1 MSAEQVTQHEEVDL
15 EATAELPL
23 HEVTA
28 YAATVSGDDLYAVT
42 DVYPADVAGSKVG
55 EFEATLRDIEGRLQR
70 KNEQV
75 ARLTRELG
83 TTQQQLTVVAAEL
96 AQLQQ
101 KASQNEA
108 QLRAQL
114 QRAELQL
121 SDVQGQK
128 GVQLRTLRNLE
139 ADLAEMRRRSE
150 RQREAL
156 SSHQGY
162 QNLSQALLAAQDVQG
177 QAVRTTQQAVPDRP
191 AETGNLH
198 IFEEDIQASARLYE
212 VTHDSIASPPVH
224 IEERRKSKH
233 AMVRRA
239 GASAITYSVG
249 RRATIGRT
257 PENDIQIDVASVSRN
272 HAVMLCD
279 DGQCYVED
287 LNSTNGVKVNG
298 RRIDRQ
304 LLHDGDVVTIGT
316 TDFTYQFR
324 A

>member
-1 MSAEQVTQHEEVDL
+1 MSAQQVTQPDEIDL

-23 HEVTA
+23 ADVAA
-28 YAATVSGDDLYAVT
+28 YASTVNGDDLYAVT

-83 TTQQQLTVVAAEL
+83 TTQQQLAAVSTEL
-96 AQLQQ
+96 TLLQQ
-101 KASQNEA
+101 HALQNEV

-114 QRAELQL
+114 QRAEQQL

-156 SSHQGY
+156 SSQQGY
-162 QNLSQALLAAQDVQG
+162 QNLSEALLAAQDEQG
-177 QAVRTTQQAVPDRP
+177 QALRAKQQAVSDRA

-198 IFEEDIQASARLYE
+198 AFEKDIQASARLYE
-212 VTHDSIASPPVH
+212 ATHDSIASPPAPV
-224 IEERRKSKH
+224 EERRKSKH
-233 AMVRRA
+233 AMVRRS

-257 PENDIQIDVASVSRN
+257 PENDIQIDVTSVSRN
-272 HAVMLCD
+272 HAVVLSD
-279 DGQCYVED
+279 DGQCFIED

-316 TDFTYQFR
+316 TDFTYQYR

>member
-1 MSAEQVTQHEEVDL
+1 MSAEQVTQHDDADL
-15 EATAELPL
+15 DATAELPL
-23 HEVTA
+23 VEVAA
-28 YAATVSGDDLYAVT
+28 YAATVTGDDLYAVT

-83 TTQQQLTVVAAEL
+83 TTQQQLSAVTAEFT
-96 AQLQQ
+96 QLQQ
-101 KASQNEA
+101 TAEQSEA
-108 QLRAQL
+108 LLRAQL
-114 QRAELQL
+114 QRAEQQL
-121 SDVQGQK
+121 SDIQGQK

-156 SSHQGY
+156 SSQQGY
-162 QNLSQALLAAQDVQG
+162 QNLSQALLAAQEERQQSVRAQQMARPDV
-177 QAVRTTQQAVPDRP
+177 A
-191 AETGNLH
+191 AETGNLRT
-198 IFEEDIQASARLYE
+198 FEEDIQASARLFE
-212 VTHDSIASPPVH
+212 VTHDAIASPPATT
-224 IEERRKSKH
+224 EERRKSKH
-233 AMVRRA
+233 AMVRRS

-257 PENDIQIDVASVSRN
+257 PENDIQIDVSSVSRN

-279 DGQCYVED
+279 DGKCYVED

-304 LLHDGDVVTIGT
+304 LLHDGDVVTIGV
-316 TDFTYQFR
+316 TDFTYQYR